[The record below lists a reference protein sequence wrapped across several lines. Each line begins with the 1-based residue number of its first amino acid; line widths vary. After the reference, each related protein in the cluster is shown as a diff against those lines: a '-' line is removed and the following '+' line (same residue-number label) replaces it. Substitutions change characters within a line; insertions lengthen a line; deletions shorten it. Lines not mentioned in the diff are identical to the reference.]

1 MLFRNDP
8 DEMASTVNGGGEER
22 CAEENLPPDND
33 DDGRRARKRKLSE
46 TSETENDD
54 RKIGL
59 GRSYD

>member
-1 MLFRNDP
+1 
-8 DEMASTVNGGGEER
+8 MASTVNGVGEER
-22 CAEENLPPDND
+22 CAEENLPPDDD